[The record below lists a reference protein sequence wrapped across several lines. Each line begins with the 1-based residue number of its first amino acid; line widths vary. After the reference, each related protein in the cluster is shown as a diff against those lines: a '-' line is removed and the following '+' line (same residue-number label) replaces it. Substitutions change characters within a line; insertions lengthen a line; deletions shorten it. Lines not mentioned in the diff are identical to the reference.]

1 MAAAT
6 AQRPEVHV
14 FLAEITFWNVVGW
27 ILWVFLLA
35 IWFYLLIVVFTDLW
49 NRDMSGWGKAAW
61 VIGILIFP
69 LIGILIYFIARP
81 KPSETEIREAQ
92 AAEVRASGVTAAD
105 QLETLSKLHD
115 QGKLTDEEFAA
126 EKAKLLG

>member
-1 MAAAT
+1 M
-6 AQRPEVHV
+6 

-35 IWFYLLIVVFTDLW
+35 IWFYLIIVVFTDLW

-81 KPSETEIREAQ
+81 KPSDAEIREAQ
-92 AAEVRASGVTAAD
+92 MAEVRASGVTAAD

-115 QGKLTDEEFAA
+115 QGKLTDEEFAT
-126 EKAKLLG
+126 EKARLLG